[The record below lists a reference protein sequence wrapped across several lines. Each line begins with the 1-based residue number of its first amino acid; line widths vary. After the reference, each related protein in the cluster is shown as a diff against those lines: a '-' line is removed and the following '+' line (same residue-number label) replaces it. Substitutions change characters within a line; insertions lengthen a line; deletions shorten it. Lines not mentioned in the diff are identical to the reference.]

1 MKALTDQDMLT
12 ALQSAEQETGWR
24 TPSLLV
30 DFVVQKLDPTNAA
43 EEAHFRAQAERVL
56 HERKTMWGSG

>member
-1 MKALTDQDMLT
+1 MTDADMLT

-30 DFVVQKLDPTNAA
+30 DLVVQKLDPTNAA

-56 HERKTMWGSG
+56 HARNTCWGAG

>member
-1 MKALTDQDMLT
+1 MTDADMLT
-12 ALQSAEQETGWR
+12 ALQQARQETGWH

-30 DFVVQKLDPTNAA
+30 DLVVQKLDPTNAA

-56 HERKTMWGSG
+56 HERNTCWGAG